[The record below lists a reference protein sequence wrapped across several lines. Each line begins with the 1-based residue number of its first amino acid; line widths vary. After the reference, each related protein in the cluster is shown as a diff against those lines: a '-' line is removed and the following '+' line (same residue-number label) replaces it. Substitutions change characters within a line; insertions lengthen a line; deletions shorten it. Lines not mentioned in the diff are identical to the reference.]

1 MSFESILSNT
11 PPRSNILA
19 SYEIEAESHA
29 TFHLDLEISCPECDS
44 TYVVKNGTKTRKSGL
59 IQSFECKNTLCPAFH
74 PHYPRH
80 GKQFTIATS
89 KAMRNLVKNEIQ
101 WVYDSLYHHGVRGT
115 QIARHTHMSEGWVSY
130 LRKEFDEMITKG
142 IERDKIV
149 DHFSLVSKP
158 TEDEAASIDE
168 TFFKI
173 KKITVYVI
181 IVRGY
186 LSRKVLAVN
195 VSLSRKEADMKKA
208 FEEAQQ
214 NSQKTLRIL
223 TADAW
228 GATEL
233 MVRQRNQP
241 MTLIMH
247 RHKKPYD
254 KAVIERIEYNF
265 EKNLRY
271 VTQIGVPTDLFLT
284 RADRIVH
291 YLTKEEPI
299 LVPEKKPKGRPKG
312 CKDKT
317 KRKSKHHPKPSPSL
331 NDSKEN
337 TTNEKKNAA
346 LKDSFMSSIKENAF
360 ISK

>member
-1 MSFESILSNT
+1 M
-11 PPRSNILA
+11 R
-19 SYEIEAESHA
+19 
-29 TFHLDLEISCPECDS
+29 
-44 TYVVKNGTKTRKSGL
+44 
-59 IQSFECKNTLCPAFH
+59 TLV
-74 PHYPRH
+74 
-80 GKQFTIATS
+80 
-89 KAMRNLVKNEIQ
+89 LNEIQ

-115 QIARHTHMSEGWVSY
+115 IIARHTQMSEGWVSY
-130 LRKEFDEMITKG
+130 LRKELDEVITKG
-142 IERDKIV
+142 LERDKIT
-149 DHFSLVSKP
+149 DHFSLVAKP

-186 LSRKVLAVN
+186 LSRKVLAIN

-208 FEEAQQ
+208 FDEAQQ
-214 NSQKTLRIL
+214 NSIKPLRIL

-247 RHKKPYD
+247 RHKKPYK

-265 EKNLRY
+265 DKNIRY
-271 VTQIGVPTDLFLT
+271 ITLIGVPTDLFLT
-284 RADRIVH
+284 RGERVVH
-291 YLTKEEPI
+291 YLTREEPI
-299 LVPEKKPKGRPKG
+299 LVPDKKPKGRPKG

-317 KRKSKHHPKPSPSL
+317 KRNSKHHPKPSSSPKDSEE
-331 NDSKEN
+331 DSPEEKKSAVKRDSFTFSSKEN
-337 TTNEKKNAA
+337 AR
-346 LKDSFMSSIKENAF
+346 I
-360 ISK
+360 